1 MELTVDGD
9 AGELTLGFLGMLHDS
24 VLSVH
29 RQGFVP
35 KGFKPE
41 SKRFGVTRASAG
53 LQAVFVIM
61 DMAQKGIGF
70 DFRMPLHW
78 GPGQN
83 PALDLEVQTEEG
95 KPCGYMFCQRPNR
108 QPRRSEAPA

>member
-9 AGELTLGFLGMLHDS
+9 AGELTLGFLAMLHDS

-41 SKRFGVTRASAG
+41 SKRFG
-53 LQAVFVIM
+53 
-61 DMAQKGIGF
+61 
-70 DFRMPLHW
+70 
-78 GPGQN
+78 GQ
-83 PALDLEVQTEEG
+83 PELGRVCKLCLYG
-95 KPCGYMFCQRPNR
+95 HGSKRYWF
-108 QPRRSEAPA
+108 